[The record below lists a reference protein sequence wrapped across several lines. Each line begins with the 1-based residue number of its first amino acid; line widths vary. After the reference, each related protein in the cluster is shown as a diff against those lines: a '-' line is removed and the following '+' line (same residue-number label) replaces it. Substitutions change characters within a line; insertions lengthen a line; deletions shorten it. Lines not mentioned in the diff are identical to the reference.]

1 MSSLRYAAFS
11 WWLLQYFGFKH
22 LRLCVAKDIWSG
34 LADLHQNDVAHRD
47 LKLDN
52 VLVPKQHYSKD
63 TVCLE
68 TNSNNSQINRLLR
81 WQIQSCSNFNVVTLN
96 FNIMIYYFK
105 PMEESYKEG
114 YIMFRKM
121 IVSAF
126 QKKGR
131 TILSYGKYIN

>member
-1 MSSLRYAAFS
+1 MNSQRYAAFS
-11 WWLLQYFGFKH
+11 WWLLQYFRFKH

-52 VLVPKQHYSKD
+52 VLVSKQHYSKD
-63 TVCLE
+63 TFVLE
-68 TNSNNSQINRLLR
+68 KKTNNSQINRFWR
-81 WQIQSCSNFNVVTLN
+81 RQIQSYSNFNVVTLN

-114 YIMFRKM
+114 YILCSEKWLYML
-121 IVSAF
+121 F
-126 QKKGR
+126 QKR
-131 TILSYGKYIN
+131 ENYPLVW

>member
-1 MSSLRYAAFS
+1 MNSQRYAAFS

-22 LRLCVAKDIWSG
+22 LRLYVAKDIWSG

-52 VLVPKQHYSKD
+52 VLVSKQHYSKD
-63 TVCLE
+63 TLVLE
-68 TNSNNSQINRLLR
+68 KKTNNSQINRLWR
-81 WQIQSCSNFNVVTLN
+81 RQIQSYSNFNVVTLN

-114 YIMFRKM
+114 YILCSEKWLYLL
-121 IVSAF
+121 F
-126 QKKGR
+126 QKR
-131 TILSYGKYIN
+131 ENYPLVW

>member
-1 MSSLRYAAFS
+1 MNSQRYAAFS
-11 WWLLQYFGFKH
+11 WWLLQYFRFKH

-52 VLVPKQHYSKD
+52 VLVSKQHYSKD
-63 TVCLE
+63 TFVLE
-68 TNSNNSQINRLLR
+68 KKTNNSQINRLWR
-81 WQIQSCSNFNVVTLN
+81 RQIQSYSNFNVVTLN

-114 YIMFRKM
+114 YILCSEKWLYML
-121 IVSAF
+121 F
-126 QKKGR
+126 QKR
-131 TILSYGKYIN
+131 ENYPLVW